1 MLFSSGKIGLITS
14 KLHVSDFH
22 KLSFKRNVCDVNFQG
37 LDHILNCSIWK
48 FSVLLIK
55 GCHWIFPLKF
65 GSKKWREQNIALLH
79 TVLFVHNIHCPSL
92 QTSSYRTIILPF
104 LLTLGLT
111 IWFPWANEMWV
122 NTACA
127 ISAGAFK
134 ADGSSRHYASL
145 RGEAAV
151 FQVGLLLQP
160 RFWDKN
166 SRAESRWPAN
176 CNLARKGPCLCEH
189 RIGVVCSCSITKLQL
204 TDIYLYFTH
213 FK

>member
-1 MLFSSGKIGLITS
+1 MLFSSSKIGLITS

-55 GCHWIFPLKF
+55 DCHWIFPLKF

-92 QTSSYRTIILPF
+92 QTSSHRTIILPF

-111 IWFPWANEMWV
+111 IWSPLANEMWV
-122 NTACA
+122 SLCHLGRGPSKLMGRLATALPSTVKLLC
-127 ISAGAFK
+127 SRRGCSFSR
-134 ADGSSRHYASL
+134 GSGIKTAEQSP
-145 RGEAAV
+145 G
-151 FQVGLLLQP
+151 GL
-160 RFWDKN
+160 
-166 SRAESRWPAN
+166 
-176 CNLARKGPCLCEH
+176 
-189 RIGVVCSCSITKLQL
+189 
-204 TDIYLYFTH
+204 
-213 FK
+213 